1 MWLEG
6 PTVAA
11 EAILR
16 ALVVAVEGNIDG
28 LGPFHL
34 KGGDEKDEE
43 NENCS
48 LLHHHH
54 LSSSFVVVVSK
65 AISLSWFSYNMQ
77 INHIPLFCWLKY
89 RKCHWLKDEL
99 GGCALFQ
106 ETKQNTYG

>member
-1 MWLEG
+1 MG

-34 KGGDEKDEE
+34 EGGDEKDEE

-48 LLHHHH
+48 LLHHH
-54 LSSSFVVVVSK
+54 LSSSFVVVVSM
-65 AISLSWFSYNMQ
+65 AISLSWFFSYNMQ
-77 INHIPLFCWLKY
+77 INHIPSSV
-89 RKCHWLKDEL
+89 
-99 GGCALFQ
+99 G
-106 ETKQNTYG
+106 